1 MRLKKLAA
9 ITVLMG
15 SCALIGTSANAAP
28 VIQDGWQIMLPA
40 ALGGPITNI
49 GHLVVSGGQSTIT
62 QQLDAGGNILV
73 GSQFTN
79 FGGLFSITYTP
90 ENCVG
95 ACDFGAPGVL
105 PNLLEYT
112 FSGLSGVVTAVVG
125 SEVSFAFT
133 PGVGSASLSVVSA
146 PGVPLPGGAN
156 IASFSPLN
164 PSGGSLA
171 DFFGAA
177 NVSGTSNLLFA
188 LTSTSLPGLF
198 KGTGGS
204 NVQNVQFAIDT
215 TNQIFT
221 PASAPEACDTFGVG
235 GFCSTLVVTQ
245 QGKIDMLAEPA
256 QIPEP
261 GILALLGLGVL
272 GIGAVRRRK
281 V

>member
-28 VIQDGWQIMLPA
+28 VIQDGWQIALPD
-40 ALGGPITNI
+40 GTVTNI

-62 QQLDAGGNILV
+62 QQLDAAGNILV
-73 GSQFTN
+73 GSRFTN

-90 ENCVG
+90 ENCPG
-95 ACDFGAPGVL
+95 ACDSGSPGIL
-105 PNLLEYT
+105 PNLLEYE
-112 FSGLSGVVTAVVG
+112 FSGLSGIVTDIDASG
-125 SEVSFAFT
+125 AVSFAFDA
-133 PGVGSASLSVVSA
+133 GVGSASLLV
-146 PGVPLPGGAN
+146 GGSEFAT
-156 IASFSPLN
+156 FSPRD

-171 DFFGAA
+171 NFFGEA
-177 NVSGTSNLLFA
+177 NTSGTSNLLFA
-188 LTSTSLPGLF
+188 LTSSTPGLF

-204 NVQNVQFAIDT
+204 NIQNVHFAIDT
-215 TNQIFT
+215 TNQIFGT
-221 PASAPEACDTFGVG
+221 GASDPFACDTFGAG